1 MEERSDQ
8 LEDYS
13 GNGGTMMAVEF
24 KNVHWHLIVGGRR
37 NRLDSGWC
45 LQVHVEREED
55 IVRSLRHCFL
65 IILDGC

>member
-1 MEERSDQ
+1 
-8 LEDYS
+8 
-13 GNGGTMMAVEF
+13 MMAVEF